1 MRNLLPIALF
11 VFASQLQ
18 AATYEIDK
26 SHSEVGFAVKHLVIS
41 TVHGSF
47 KDFSGKLNYDPKNLA
62 QTKFEAKIDASSV
75 YTNDTKRDEHL
86 RGEDFFFAK
95 KFPEFIFK
103 STEVMGTDPKNF
115 KVKGDLTMRGVTK
128 VVVLDVGFNGE
139 IKDAWG
145 NTKSAFTATT
155 QINRKDFGIVWNKA
169 LDAGGVTVSD
179 EVAIKLEIQGKML
192 VDGKK
197 S

>member
-1 MRNLLPIALF
+1 MRNLVSIALL

-26 SHSEVGFAVKHLVIS
+26 SHSEVGFAVKHLIIS
-41 TVHGSF
+41 TIKGSF
-47 KDFSGKLNYDPKNLA
+47 KDFSGKLNYDPKNLG

-86 RGEDFFFAK
+86 RDEDFFFVK
-95 KFPEFIFK
+95 KFPELTFK
-103 STEVMGTDPKNF
+103 STEVMGTDPKSF

-128 VVVLDVGFNGE
+128 VVVLDVSFNGE

-155 QINRKDFGIVWNKA
+155 RINRKDFGIVWNKT
-169 LDAGGVTVSD
+169 LDAGGLTVSD
-179 EVAIKLEIQGKML
+179 EVAINLEIQGKML